1 MWSQIFSWAAIA
13 GLSSAMIRVIA
24 INIVLLFMIFFLY
37 SFISLGVLSLQM
49 MENAT
54 LIQMENMTNLMSR
67 YS

>member
-1 MWSQIFSWAAIA
+1 MWSQIFSWGAIA

-54 LIQMENMTNLMSR
+54 LIQKENMTNLMSR
-67 YS
+67 YG

>member
-13 GLSSAMIRVIA
+13 GLFSAMIRVIA
-24 INIVLLFMIFFLY
+24 INIVLLCMIFFLY

-67 YS
+67 YG

>member
-1 MWSQIFSWAAIA
+1 MWNQIFSWAAIA
-13 GLSSAMIRVIA
+13 GLSSAMIRVMA

-37 SFISLGVLSLQM
+37 SFISLGVLLLQM

>member
-13 GLSSAMIRVIA
+13 GLSSA
-24 INIVLLFMIFFLY
+24 IVLLFHDILFI

-54 LIQMENMTNLMSR
+54 LIQMENITNPMSR
-67 YS
+67 YG

>member
-1 MWSQIFSWAAIA
+1 MWSQIFSWAAFA

-24 INIVLLFMIFFLY
+24 INIVLLCMIFFLY